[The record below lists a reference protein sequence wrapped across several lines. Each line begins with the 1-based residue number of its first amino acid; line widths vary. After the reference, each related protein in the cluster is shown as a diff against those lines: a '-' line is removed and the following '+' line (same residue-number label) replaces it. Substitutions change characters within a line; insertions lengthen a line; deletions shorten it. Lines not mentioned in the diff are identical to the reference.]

1 MGKGRVEAFTD
12 GVVAIIITI
21 MVLELKVPHGED
33 FSALEPLLP
42 IFLSYVL
49 SFINVGIYWNNL
61 HNMFHTVQRV
71 DGRVLWANLNLL
83 FWLSLMPVTT
93 AFMGENHFAPVPVAV
108 YGVDLALCAIAYT
121 ILVVMLHR
129 LHGSDTAFA
138 RALGNDRKGKISLGL
153 LHRRNS
159 AGLRQPMDRRRSLR
173 PGRHD
178 LVRAGQA
185 IRTADR
191 KSKFVLSPHRLQLFR
206 HRSGEVGI
214 ALLQP
219 LGRLDHRKVMA
230 ESSPAPCAASRRT
243 PPVFRVPKTA
253 SSLALR

>member
-33 FSALEPLLP
+33 LAALVPLWP
-42 IFLSYVL
+42 IFFSYVL

-108 YGVDLALCAIAYT
+108 YGVDLVLCAVAYT
-121 ILVVMLHR
+121 ILVTKLGR
-129 LHGSDTAFA
+129 LHGADTTFA
-138 RALGNDRKGKISLGL
+138 RAVGHDKKGKISLALYIAAVL
-153 LHRRNS
+153 LTLLNQWIS
-159 AGLRQPMDRRRSLR
+159 VAIYV
-173 PGRHD
+173 
-178 LVRAGQA
+178 LVAVVW
-185 IRTADR
+185 
-191 KSKFVLSPHRLQLFR
+191 FVPDKRFERLI
-206 HRSGEVGI
+206 E
-214 ALLQP
+214 
-219 LGRLDHRKVMA
+219 KN
-230 ESSPAPCAASRRT
+230 
-243 PPVFRVPKTA
+243 
-253 SSLALR
+253 

>member
-33 FSALEPLLP
+33 FSALVPLWP
-42 IFLSYVL
+42 IFFCYVL

-108 YGVDLALCAIAYT
+108 YGTDLALCAIAYT
-121 ILVVMLHR
+121 ILAAALHR
-129 LHGSDTAFA
+129 LHGNDTAFA
-138 RALGNDRKGKISLGL
+138 KALGNDRKGKLSLAVYIGAVVL
-153 LHRRNS
+153 TFVSQWIGVALYVLV
-159 AGLRQPMDRRRSLR
+159 AMIWLVPDRRF
-173 PGRHD
+173 
-178 LVRAGQA
+178 A
-185 IRTADR
+185 
-191 KSKFVLSPHRLQLFR
+191 
-206 HRSGEVGI
+206 
-214 ALLQP
+214 
-219 LGRLDHRKVMA
+219 
-230 ESSPAPCAASRRT
+230 
-243 PPVFRVPKTA
+243 RVIEK
-253 SSLALR
+253 

>member
-21 MVLELKVPHGED
+21 MVLDLKVPEGD
-33 FSALEPLLP
+33 TLSALTPQWP

-108 YGVDLALCAIAYT
+108 YGVDLALCAIAFE
-121 ILVVMLHR
+121 ILVIALHR
-129 LHGSDTAFA
+129 LHGDESAFA
-138 RALGNDRKGKISLGL
+138 RAVGRDRKGKISLAIYLTAIPLTFVSQWIGVAL
-153 LHRRNS
+153 YVLV
-159 AGLRQPMDRRRSLR
+159 AAIWFVPDRRFA
-173 PGRHD
+173 P
-178 LVRAGQA
+178 
-185 IRTADR
+185 
-191 KSKFVLSPHRLQLFR
+191 
-206 HRSGEVGI
+206 
-214 ALLQP
+214 
-219 LGRLDHRKVMA
+219 MA
-230 ESSPAPCAASRRT
+230 E
-243 PPVFRVPKTA
+243 K
-253 SSLALR
+253 